1 MAVAYK
7 DYYKLLGVERGAGK
21 DEISKAYKKLARKYH
36 PDLNPGDASAE
47 ERFKDINEAYEVLK
61 DDENAVCTISSA
73 PTGKMASSFRAVRAS
88 RTFTSTSIPA
98 AVARV
103 SAAGI
108 SATFSKRCSAVRAG
122 AAALARILSAAF
134 LPEPHP
140 VPAGGAMWRRS

>member
-36 PDLNPGDASAE
+36 PDLNPGDA
-47 ERFKDINEAYEVLK
+47 
-61 DDENAVCTISSA
+61 
-73 PTGKMASSFRAVRAS
+73 
-88 RTFTSTSIPA
+88 
-98 AVARV
+98 
-103 SAAGI
+103 
-108 SATFSKRCSAVRAG
+108 TFSKRCSALRAG
-122 AAALARILSAAF
+122 AASLARILSAAF